1 MKKASDYLK
10 VSLHGMNDHA
20 YKMMS
25 KYLEMCCNDIARV
38 VEDSKADAEI
48 IDVDLAQSKTFLEE
62 RLAQQPSK
70 PIIALSVQEVSFDNV
85 VYVKKPI
92 DIPSIVAALKT
103 VKKQVLRDLKKTG
116 GNRVTQ
122 VPLASS
128 PAKPSEIILEPEEE
142 TLIQENISDSLEPEI
157 KETKIQEMISDNL
170 EPEIKETKIQDK
182 VADSIEPEIIEIEK
196 AVNTFVGS
204 VPKWT
209 QRKKSDLHV
218 TKEITKADKKKQKNE
233 PHTDDTLAS
242 IDLSISETNSPN
254 DESEPI
260 LSETSAIHLREI
272 DRLLK
277 ELHEAS
283 ENTNSPENPSFS
295 SEKETKDSKQKNNRK
310 TIRYAFHPI
319 EAKLKKNSVMG
330 LNINQTVL
338 VLNISSKGAI
348 IELKKPTKLSGKM
361 TLTIHFDSQN
371 VFIIPARI
379 VRKEGKIIYGLH
391 FLNFQHDLTDFL
403 VNSGRSFFFS

>member
-1 MKKASDYLK
+1 MKKSSDYLK
-10 VSLHGMNDHA
+10 VSLHGMNNQA
-20 YKMMS
+20 QKMMS
-25 KYLEMCCNDIARV
+25 KYLEMCCNDIAQV
-38 VEDSKADAEI
+38 VEESKADAEI
-48 IDVDLAQSKTFLEE
+48 VDVDLAQSKTFLEE
-62 RLAQQPSK
+62 RLAQQPPK

-92 DIPSIVAALKT
+92 DVPSVVAALRT
-103 VKKQVLRDLKKTG
+103 VKKQVLKDYKKAG
-116 GNRVTQ
+116 GNKVTQ
-122 VPLASS
+122 APPSVSSLAKS
-128 PAKPSEIILEPEEE
+128 PEINLEAEVKEIKSQDNILDN
-142 TLIQENISDSLEPEI
+142 LNSEI
-157 KETKIQEMISDNL
+157 KETKKSDNIPDKQ
-170 EPEIKETKIQDK
+170 EPET
-182 VADSIEPEIIEIEK
+182 IEIEK

-209 QRKKSDLHV
+209 QRKKTDLQNK
-218 TKEITKADKKKQKNE
+218 KEITKPVDDEQDTE
-233 PHTDDTLAS
+233 DTLEAIDQS
-242 IDLSISETNSPN
+242 IPEISGSN
-254 DESEPI
+254 DDEEPI
-260 LSETSAIHLREI
+260 LSETSSTHLREI

-283 ENTNSPENPSFS
+283 ENSNSSENPSFT
-295 SEKETKDSKQKNNRK
+295 SEKKETKDSKQKNNRK

-319 EAKLKKNSVMG
+319 EAKLKKSSVMG
-330 LNINQTVL
+330 LNVNQTVL

-371 VFIIPARI
+371 VFTIPARV
-379 VRKEGKIIYGLH
+379 VRKEGRIIYGLN